1 MANIFRQAKELIKTK
16 RCGDLSEQEIEVINS
31 ALLGAICLLPKAFPE
46 FDELPISVGLE
57 ALARMTEEV
66 R

>member
-1 MANIFRQAKELIKTK
+1 MANIFRQAKELIQTK
-16 RCGDLSEQEIEVINS
+16 RGDLSEQEIEVINS
-31 ALLGAICLLPKAFPE
+31 ALLGAIFLLPKAFPE

-57 ALARMTEEV
+57 ALARMTEEA

>member
-1 MANIFRQAKELIKTK
+1 MANIFRQAKELIQTK
-16 RCGDLSEQEIEVINS
+16 RGDLSEQEIEVINS
-31 ALLGAICLLPKAFPE
+31 ALLGAMWLLPRIEPE

-57 ALARMTEEV
+57 ALARMTEEA